1 MSIVVNSTPLIS
13 LSILNQLDLLLKI
26 FDDVIVPSAVYS
38 EVIMNGKGKS
48 GYNNLS
54 KVDWFNVIEIENIGQ
69 KQSIMIELDEGEAEV
84 ITIAKEKSIKLI
96 CVDEFAGRRY
106 AKLLGL
112 EVIGTLGV
120 LLIAKQEGYIS
131 ELKPLFQ
138 KLLDSNRHIGKTLC
152 NQILIK
158 AGESLV

>member
-26 FDDVIVPSAVYS
+26 FGDVIVPSVVYD
-38 EVIMNGKGKS
+38 EIIVNGKGKA
-48 GYNNLS
+48 GYSNLS
-54 KVDWFNVIEIENIGQ
+54 KIDWFNVINVENIGQ

-84 ITIAKEKSIKLI
+84 ITIAKEKGIKLV

-120 LLIAKQEGYIS
+120 LLIAKQKNYVS

-138 KLLDSNRHIGKTLC
+138 KLLASNRHIGKPLC
-152 NQILIK
+152 NQILTR
-158 AGESLV
+158 AGEVEI